1 MPWKENAV
9 RRGFQG
15 AVLDVLGAKLL
26 DLTVIDS
33 QLVSGD
39 TLRRITFSSATRF
52 PDALHEAASGIR
64 LWFPLASGRAV

>member
-1 MPWKENAV
+1 M

-33 QLVSGD
+33 QLVCW
-39 TLRRITFSSATRF
+39 RY
-52 PDALHEAASGIR
+52 AA
-64 LWFPLASGRAV
+64 